1 MPTSYERAPRSLSRH
16 ATTLA
21 LACWAFLA
29 AVAVRAEEQAA
40 GHGRPVPTAALTVED
55 AVDEAL
61 HANRD
66 LRTAYFAIEQAR
78 ARLVQSGL
86 WPNPALDLS
95 GSHDFAFANEGEYAS
110 SSGFEQ
116 RFPVAG
122 RIGRAKDVARV
133 DVALALAEVRDAAR
147 RLIGEVQST
156 FYDLLVLNA
165 QIAERD
171 RLVDIARRLVD
182 VSEARAKLAEVS
194 ALDVN
199 TARIELQR
207 LELERSLLVAQQRAR
222 SAELN
227 RLLGRAPE
235 ASVTV
240 SGEIT
245 PTAPPPQATLRSK
258 ALRRRPDLQQ
268 VSLQADRARAERAL
282 ARAERWEDWTVGF
295 SYDRDRL
302 VIDGAPPQQA
312 DQLLGLRL
320 TVPLPLL
327 NRNQGRIAE
336 AASIEAQ
343 ARSRTG
349 ALELTVV
356 AEIEAAY
363 RRLEE
368 IRHVVEGYRT
378 TLIPL
383 TDRNVALAQDA
394 YRGGL
399 TSVTQVVQVQR
410 QQSELRTGYL
420 DVLGQYRRA
429 VIDLE
434 VASAASPH
442 LETLGGVQ

>member
-1 MPTSYERAPRSLSRH
+1 MMKPI
-16 ATTLA
+16 TLQACFLLIIAIWA
-21 LACWAFLA
+21 LASP
-29 AVAVRAEEQAA
+29 VVAEEAP
-40 GHGRPVPTAALTVED
+40 GGTAEMQPMLQVED
-55 AVDEAL
+55 AIREAL
-61 HANRD
+61 EANRD

-78 ARLVQSGL
+78 GRLVQAGL

-95 GSHDFAFANEGEYAS
+95 GSNDFAFLNEGEYAS

-133 DVALALAEVRDAAR
+133 DVALALAEVGDATR
-147 RLIGEVQST
+147 RLIGEVQSV

-182 VSEARAKLAEVS
+182 VSEARVKLAEVS

-199 TARIELQR
+199 TARVELQR

-235 ASVTV
+235 APVTV

-245 PTAPPPQATLRSK
+245 PPAPPPQATLRSE

-268 VSLQADRARAERAL
+268 ASLQADRARAERAL
-282 ARAERWEDWTVGF
+282 ARADRWEDWTVGF
-295 SYDRDRL
+295 SYIRDRL
-302 VIDGAPPQQA
+302 VVDGAPPQRA

-336 AASIEAQ
+336 ASSLEAQ
-343 ARSRTG
+343 ARSRAS
-349 ALELTVV
+349 ALELTVL
-356 AEIEAAY
+356 AEIEAAS

-368 IRHVVEGYRT
+368 IRQVVEGYRT
-378 TLIPL
+378 RLIPL

-410 QQSELRTGYL
+410 QQSEIRTGYL

-429 VIDLE
+429 SIDLE

-442 LETLGGVQ
+442 LETLGGDK